1 MIKNTFSCGMCLLLM
16 TVLMGCGPVSPAPEE
31 FSPSPSMMGTSP
43 KQAEALLKQA
53 EDAERAGTI
62 DAAIPIWEKVAQNY
76 PNTPAAARSFYRLGK
91 LYVDRNQPDKA
102 LQYLDYLLYAYP
114 RWEEG
119 NLARL
124 ERLRAMNLAGRKKQI
139 MKEAIPLWEASR
151 GNPEIL
157 FRLSLLMADVY
168 RSDGEP
174 ETAFEWVSAGL
185 SSARTPEERNA
196 LAQTAMEVLKDA
208 NEGTVQ
214 KLYKKNPS
222 PFMAAFL
229 EYRLAQIESEK
240 GRSDR
245 ARERMEELLRRNPQH
260 PVASEIHLSKRGT
273 GVAATP
279 AIPPAITPSTPLNP
293 NRIGCLVPLN
303 GPYAKYGR
311 LVVRGISM
319 AIEDWNA
326 THPDRQ
332 LSVVVKDAQT
342 EPELAVKSLEE
353 LVNQEGVMAVI
364 GPLGAQSTKAVSP
377 VAGKYHVP
385 ILTLTHRDE
394 EIPENP
400 FVIHVF
406 LDNRDLVKA
415 LVRYCREKLGY
426 SRFATLYP
434 DDRYGQK
441 LSKVFADVVQ
451 ELGGN
456 LLASVSYK
464 EKSTDFKE
472 PIQKL
477 VNIAKKNVPPTGV
490 ESTPFEALFL
500 PDQVSNVSLIAP
512 QLPYNNVVGATLLG
526 TNLWGEAPLVEV
538 GGVYVEQAVFAVA
551 FFADSRKPQV
561 QDFKTR
567 YEAAYQAAPSYL
579 EAQAYDA
586 VMLFGRARFDSS
598 SASADRSTFLRNL
611 LQIKQYEGIAGNY
624 SFSPDGSLA
633 RDYQLLQVQN
643 GQLIQISR

>member
-1 MIKNTFSCGMCLLLM
+1 
-16 TVLMGCGPVSPAPEE
+16 
-31 FSPSPSMMGTSP
+31 
-43 KQAEALLKQA
+43 
-53 EDAERAGTI
+53 
-62 DAAIPIWEKVAQNY
+62 
-76 PNTPAAARSFYRLGK
+76 
-91 LYVDRNQPDKA
+91 
-102 LQYLDYLLYAYP
+102 
-114 RWEEG
+114 
-119 NLARL
+119 
-124 ERLRAMNLAGRKKQI
+124 
-139 MKEAIPLWEASR
+139 
-151 GNPEIL
+151 
-157 FRLSLLMADVY
+157 
-168 RSDGEP
+168 
-174 ETAFEWVSAGL
+174 
-185 SSARTPEERNA
+185 
-196 LAQTAMEVLKDA
+196 
-208 NEGTVQ
+208 
-214 KLYKKNPS
+214 
-222 PFMAAFL
+222 
-229 EYRLAQIESEK
+229 
-240 GRSDR
+240 
-245 ARERMEELLRRNPQH
+245 
-260 PVASEIHLSKRGT
+260 
-273 GVAATP
+273 
-279 AIPPAITPSTPLNP
+279 
-293 NRIGCLVPLN
+293 
-303 GPYAKYGR
+303 
-311 LVVRGISM
+311 
-319 AIEDWNA
+319 
-326 THPDRQ
+326 
-332 LSVVVKDAQT
+332 
-342 EPELAVKSLEE
+342 
-353 LVNQEGVMAVI
+353 MAVI

-567 YEAAYQAAPSYL
+567 YEAAYQTAPSYL